1 MVLPVLV
8 LPRLFGMDGVWY
20 SLAAGEI
27 MSIAMS
33 IYYFLKYRCMW
44 QKPETAESGTR
55 AANMEYPQNNFG
67 HSEISSLHFGK

>member
-33 IYYFLKYRCMW
+33 IYYFLKYRGMW
-44 QKPETAESGTR
+44 QKPETAE
-55 AANMEYPQNNFG
+55 N
-67 HSEISSLHFGK
+67 